1 MTFCTYLN
9 FKTISFV
16 KLLES
21 LVYKLALELTVNN
34 PLAAK
39 RLTEYLLWL
48 L

>member
-16 KLLES
+16 KLLGS
-21 LVYKLALELTVNN
+21 LAYKLALELTVNS

-48 L
+48 I